1 MRLCLLLVAGAVAL
15 PQRQGGDLIR
25 SGWEAEEAWARG
37 GQTPR
42 RQVTRRQGRRGSV
55 VRGEASSPADS
66 QHQGQLQYL
75 ARRPTSQVT
84 LGEAGRR
91 GRTGYGFTRDS
102 LEDLGLQP
110 QRRSRGGGP
119 SLKQGRSRPVPQI
132 LELEEEGEEY
142 DDEYDEYDDEY
153 AYSDEEDEELV
164 WPHEVRP
171 ARTRAEPRYPPTTT
185 TRKPYYSPPQ
195 QYPRREEEVEGR
207 RSFPQ
212 VSSPPQRRQPPLRQP
227 GGQGEGYRRGT
238 EEMVEEEEE
247 GCGPE
252 CRNLLHEVDHPKEDE
267 RCPDPNMVIDI
278 WGYCRHIF
286 QEERRDWS
294 WWENLRQY
302 VHANGNSGV
311 NNYRPSIPEHAPW
324 PGTWHS
330 G

>member
-1 MRLCLLLVAGAVAL
+1 MGRL
-15 PQRQGGDLIR
+15 
-25 SGWEAEEAWARG
+25 
-37 GQTPR
+37 
-42 RQVTRRQGRRGSV
+42 
-55 VRGEASSPADS
+55 
-66 QHQGQLQYL
+66 
-75 ARRPTSQVT
+75 
-84 LGEAGRR
+84 

-102 LEDLGLQP
+102 LEDVGLQP
-110 QRRSRGGGP
+110 QRRSRGGRP

-132 LELEEEGEEY
+132 LELEEDGEEY
-142 DDEYDEYDDEY
+142 DGEYDDYDDEY
-153 AYSDEEDEELV
+153 AYSDEEEEEELV

-171 ARTRAEPRYPPTTT
+171 ARTRAEPRNPPATT
-185 TRKPYYSPPQ
+185 TRKPYYPPAK

-212 VSSPPQRRQPPLRQP
+212 VSSPPQRRQPPPRQP

-238 EEMVEEEEE
+238 EEMVEEAEEEEEEE

-252 CRNLLHEVDHPKEDE
+252 CRNLLHEVGHPKEDE
-267 RCPDPNMVIDI
+267 RCPDPSMVIDI